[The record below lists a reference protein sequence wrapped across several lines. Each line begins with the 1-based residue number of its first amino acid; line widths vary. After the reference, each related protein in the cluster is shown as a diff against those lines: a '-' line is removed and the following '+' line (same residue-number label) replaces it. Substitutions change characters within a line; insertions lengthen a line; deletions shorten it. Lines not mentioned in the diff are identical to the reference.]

1 MCTDRQ
7 YKTSQYCEKVVIIWC
22 DHIYKSATRWNKW
35 ALLRPTHCRKWQPSV
50 TLLSCSPLIT
60 FLMSVIKSLK
70 AGHVTCFR
78 FPTTSLHFIHYLV
91 WAIVGFFVFLRMIER
106 SVVNTGTFSTLK
118 TAFPGAPL
126 PHITSKCF
134 HSTDHFLRREMWE
147 THQRFRK
154 NRCWA
159 IW

>member
-1 MCTDRQ
+1 MEKKRVIGTMT
-7 YKTSQYCEKVVIIWC
+7 TSSKL
-22 DHIYKSATRWNKW
+22 KSR

-50 TLLSCSPLIT
+50 TLLSCTPLIT

-134 HSTDHFLRREMWE
+134 HVHGSFFTKRNVRDPSAVQEKQMLGNLVMF
-147 THQRFRK
+147 Q
-154 NRCWA
+154 
-159 IW
+159 